1 MKRFIN
7 TTTILLF
14 ILFLAA
20 FLRLWKLGTIPPHL
34 TSDEAALGYNAYS
47 ILKTGKDF
55 WGESLPIVFKS
66 FGDYTP
72 GLYVYLAAPFIGVM
86 GLNEFSVRL
95 PNAIF
100 GVIIVYF
107 VFLLAR
113 IIFEKAKYKDFEGI
127 ALFSGFLAATN
138 PWLIHF
144 SRGAWVPNLAFCLTL
159 IGIYFF
165 SKSIEKSKFLIAS
178 AFFFGLTLISYQGA
192 KLSTPIVVLLLGL
205 LFFKNLIR
213 FDKKV
218 LLGSFGVGI
227 IMSLPILIS
236 VYTGYAGRLTVVS
249 AFSYPRSEVDI
260 EKILKQGS
268 ESVSGITY
276 LAFHSES
283 LNWVRVIMGKWFNH
297 FSGRFLFF
305 EGDWNNPRHS
315 SINMGMFLLADSVL
329 ILAGLILFIRSLKNK
344 YFLFLLFWLLL
355 APVPSILSRDPVHGV
370 RSLHMAIPLII
381 ISSLALQSFFANLS
395 KNSLIRIVFL
405 GFVALYFLN
414 YIYYLDSY
422 YVHLPKHGA
431 KYWEFGYREAVQY
444 LEESNLNS
452 REVIFQQSYAQ
463 PFIYFLFYDKRDSR
477 EFWESAVYESSSV
490 GDVGLVSEFKNL
502 KFRYLSWPFKFP
514 SGTIVV
520 ADEVVAPAKL
530 VTSDYSIL
538 KEVLRPDGSLAYLI
552 MEAK

>member
-260 EKILKQGS
+260 EKILGQGG
-268 ESVSGITY
+268 EKVAEITY
-276 LAFHSES
+276 SAFHSEP
-283 LNWVRVIMGKWFNH
+283 LNWVRVIAGKWFNH

>member
-86 GLNEFSVRL
+86 GLNELSVRL

-107 VFLLAR
+107 VFHLAR
-113 IIFEKAKYKDFEGI
+113 IIFEKAKYKNFESI

-165 SKSIEKSKFLIAS
+165 MKSFEKNRFLFAS
-178 AFFFGLTLISYQGA
+178 AIFFGLTLISYQGA

-227 IMSLPILIS
+227 IISLPILIS

-249 AFSYPRSEVDI
+249 TFSYPRSETDI
-260 EKILKQGS
+260 KEILEQGGEKPG
-268 ESVSGITY
+268 GATY

-305 EGDWNNPRHS
+305 EGDWNNPRHN

-329 ILAGLILFIRSLKNK
+329 ILAGLTLFIRRLKNK
-344 YFLFLLFWLLL
+344 YFLFLLLWLVL

-381 ISSLALQSFFANLS
+381 ISSLALHGLFANLS
-395 KNSLIRIVFL
+395 KNYLKRIAIW

-444 LEESNLNS
+444 LKESNLNS
-452 REVIFQQSYAQ
+452 RQVVFQQSYAQ
-463 PFIYFLFYDKRDSR
+463 PFIYFLFYDKRDPQ

-502 KFRYLSWPFKFP
+502 KFQYLSWPYKYP
-514 SGTIVV
+514 TGTIVV
-520 ADEVVAPAKL
+520 ADEIVAPRKQ
-530 VTSDYSIL
+530 VISDYSIL